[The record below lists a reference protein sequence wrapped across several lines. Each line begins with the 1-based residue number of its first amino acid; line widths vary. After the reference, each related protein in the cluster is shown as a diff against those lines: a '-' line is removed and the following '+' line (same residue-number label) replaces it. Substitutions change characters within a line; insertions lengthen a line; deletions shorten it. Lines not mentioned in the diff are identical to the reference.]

1 MYTIKNNCDYQ
12 NNDEVEDILN
22 LVEKNVD
29 CTNKL
34 IKHIDN
40 LIENK
45 HFPESILK
53 VLTSIRNTCAVNVM
67 NIARLTK

>member
-1 MYTIKNNCDYQ
+1 MHTLKNNCDYQ

-45 HFPESILK
+45 YFPQSILK
-53 VLTSIRNTCAVNVM
+53 VLTSVRNTYAVNVM
-67 NIARLTK
+67 NITRLTK